1 LLGQKNLMQE
11 QGGLRGPQLQART
24 ADRGRGPGIR
34 DPQGCEANVTLL
46 LPVGSKLKNMINAEE
61 AII

>member
-1 LLGQKNLMQE
+1 MQE